1 MTIEGVG
8 IHSGRTCRVRL
19 HRDEGPVRFRRGRTE
34 IAADVRNVVATDR
47 CTSLGHGGERVA
59 MVEHLMAALRVAG
72 WWRDVVVEA
81 DAEELPILDGSAQPW
96 QEPIAALG
104 DAPSAPAAWTPEAPV
119 TVESGPST
127 VTLVPGPA
135 RVCAEIAFDH
145 PAIGR
150 QAWCGGPEELD
161 EVLFARTFGFLAEA
175 DALRRAG
182 LARGASTERA
192 IVFAETGPLEP
203 LRVPDEPVRHK
214 VLDLV
219 GDLALLGRPLG
230 GSITAIRGSHAL
242 HVAFM
247 EHLRPRLDDLERRSA

>member
-19 HRDEGPVRFRRGRTE
+19 HRDEGPLRFRRGRTE
-34 IAADVRNVVATDR
+34 IAADVRNVVGTDR
-47 CTSLGHGGERVA
+47 CTTLGRDGARVA
-59 MVEHLMAALRVAG
+59 MVEHLLAALRVAG

-81 DAEELPILDGSAQPW
+81 DEEELPILDGSAQPW

-104 DAPSAPAAWTPEAPV
+104 DAPPAPEAWTPDEPV
-119 TVESGPST
+119 TMKRGESS
-127 VTLVPGPA
+127 LAWKPGPA
-135 RVCAEIAFDH
+135 RVCGEIAFDH
-145 PAIGR
+145 PAIGH
-150 QAWCGGPEELD
+150 QTWCGGPTELG
-161 EVLFARTFGFLAEA
+161 EVLSARTFGFLAEA

-192 IVFAETGPLEP
+192 IVFAETGPLVP

-247 EHLRPRLDDLERRSA
+247 EHLRPRLDALERRSA